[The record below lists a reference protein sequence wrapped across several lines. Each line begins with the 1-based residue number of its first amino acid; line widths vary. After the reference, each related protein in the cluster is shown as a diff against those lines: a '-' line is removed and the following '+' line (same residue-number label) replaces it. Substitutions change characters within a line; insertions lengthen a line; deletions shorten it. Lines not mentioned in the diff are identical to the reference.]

1 VDTGTLRGFPAIE
14 YSQKV
19 ALISHL
25 GDGAVEMIDDC
36 SLSLSLSTLIFATK
50 VKKGVAN
57 IGPGTGA
64 LRCAPILLLLVE
76 T

>member
-36 SLSLSLSTLIFATK
+36 SLSLYIDICHKGEEGGREHRARYGSSPMRAHFA
-50 VKKGVAN
+50 VA
-57 IGPGTGA
+57 
-64 LRCAPILLLLVE
+64 C
-76 T
+76 